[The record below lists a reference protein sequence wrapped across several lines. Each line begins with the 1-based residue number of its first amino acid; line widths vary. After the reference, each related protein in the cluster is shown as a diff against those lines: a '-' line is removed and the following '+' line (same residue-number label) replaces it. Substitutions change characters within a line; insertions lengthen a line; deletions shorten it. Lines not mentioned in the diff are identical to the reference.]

1 MQKVSDIVHKQSGL
15 LGVSG
20 VSSDSATSKK
30 RRRTAIA
37 RRLRRTSLLP
47 ASKIHRF
54 LCGGDGRRGRR
65 RLLAGIGENGIGFH
79 KGSARIWSLWAS
91 RSIEKSNCRGKE
103 VIFQRPI
110 KVTVMV
116 VPTDEEMAIARD
128 TKRCAEKRSREVM
141 EKYLGG
147 SQSWKHRLV
156 LSAVR
161 KTAPRTKDSFSVH
174 LDRPVSY
181 WDQIYTLLSDPLV
194 KVEACRSEGRVVV
207 IVSLRTEVG
216 VPCARCLEPARS
228 EIGGELRYIFSL
240 RRDERQREES
250 EEGQDGEEEMIVL
263 DSWEDEID
271 LGQLIWEVLITAL
284 PGRPLLAGLQGLTRS
299 AGYEQVR

>member
-1 MQKVSDIVHKQSGL
+1 
-15 LGVSG
+15 
-20 VSSDSATSKK
+20 
-30 RRRTAIA
+30 
-37 RRLRRTSLLP
+37 
-47 ASKIHRF
+47 
-54 LCGGDGRRGRR
+54 
-65 RLLAGIGENGIGFH
+65 
-79 KGSARIWSLWAS
+79 
-91 RSIEKSNCRGKE
+91 
-103 VIFQRPI
+103 
-110 KVTVMV
+110 
-116 VPTDEEMAIARD
+116 
-128 TKRCAEKRSREVM
+128 M
-141 EKYLGG
+141 EKYLEAAPK
-147 SQSWKHRLV
+147 SWKHRLV
-156 LSAVR
+156 LSAVP
-161 KTAPRTKDSFSVH
+161 KDGAPYEDSFSVH

-228 EIGGELRYIFSL
+228 EIGGVLRYIFSL

-284 PGRPLLAGLQGLTRS
+284 PGAVLCSPDCKGLCPQCGANLNKAPCGCKKESRDPRFDVLKNFM
-299 AGYEQVR
+299 ADNGK